1 MAEFTYN
8 PVQEVAAGDSAIL
21 NTAIGCNKGY
31 ILHREESGIVTLRG
45 ITNNPCARFA
55 RYFVLF
61 EANIAVPT
69 GETPGEISMSIA
81 ISGEALP
88 TSLAAVTPT
97 VANAYFNV
105 NSPAYID
112 VPNGCCLNI
121 SVQNTSGIP
130 INVRNANLVVTR
142 VA

>member
-8 PVQEVAAGDSAIL
+8 PVQEVAAGDSVIL
-21 NTAIGCNKGY
+21 NTTIGCNKGY
-31 ILHREESGIVTLRG
+31 VLHREESGIVTLKG
-45 ITNNPCARFA
+45 AVNNPCAGFA

-69 GETPGEISMSIA
+69 GGTPGEISISIA

-88 TSLAAVTPT
+88 TSLAAATPT
-97 VANAYFNV
+97 VAGAYFNV

-112 VPNGCCLNI
+112 VPAGCCLNI

-130 INVRNANLVVTR
+130 INVRNANLVVSR